1 MCDPG
6 RTVSQE
12 ETNVQPY
19 ATVWLH
25 VHQISKVRLVQR
37 TEVMGC

>member
-6 RTVSQE
+6 RIVSQE
-12 ETNVQPY
+12 ETNIKPY

-25 VHQISKVRLVQR
+25 VRQISKVHLVQR
-37 TEVMGC
+37 TEVMGR